1 MLRSVS
7 KARGPHFGDSPA
19 TDPGSVR
26 TASLAGVPVVLR
38 QKGIEPARVLAELGL
53 APDTFDHPDGRLS
66 YRKGGQLLLHCA
78 ERTGCPHF
86 GLLAG
91 QHADPS
97 SLGMLGELIQRSR
110 TVDAA
115 LNSLIAHLHLQTRGG
130 VPTHAVEGMHASFG
144 YAIYLRDMPGTAQA
158 YDLVA
163 AFEFNILRALCGPRW
178 SPVEVSF
185 AHGRPADLGPYRHL
199 FGCRLVFD
207 ADRTELRFDRHWL
220 AQAPLASD
228 AERHRQ
234 LQREVLA
241 QESVAPEVLVHHIS
255 ATLRRMVAN
264 GRASESLLCDLLSI
278 PRRTL
283 HRKLAAQGTSVR
295 ALLEE
300 VRYEYARQLLLDTDL
315 STARVAAA
323 LDYADASTFNRAFRR
338 WTDTTPA
345 AWRERAVARSANAE
359 APQLAAR
366 PEASA

>member
-1 MLRSVS
+1 M
-7 KARGPHFGDSPA
+7 
-19 TDPGSVR
+19 
-26 TASLAGVPVVLR
+26 PVVLR